1 VVQAAFRPGTHW
13 QQSRQDVQHSG
24 DKNHSLSMFNFGDNV
39 DCDEQWNMND
49 PATVNFR
56 QIGFVASVSQP
67 LECCTNVSWC
77 TVTDMRAGKGCK
89 NCICNINGCAAF
101 ACFFMVQYV

>member
-1 VVQAAFRPGTHW
+1 
-13 QQSRQDVQHSG
+13 
-24 DKNHSLSMFNFGDNV
+24 MFNFGDNV
-39 DCDEQWNMND
+39 DCDKQWNMNE
-49 PATVNFR
+49 PATVDFR

-67 LECCTNVSWC
+67 LECCTDVSWC

-101 ACFFMVQYV
+101 ACFYGAIRVEFGLSCGV